1 MGGMEV
7 TAGGLRVTEVLLL
20 GDGGRVGFLESAVL
34 RHLASEESLFFP
46 ELPSVSTTSTI
57 ASSFPPV
64 DGAAAAVSDSDSDGS
79 RPAPGSLSLSPD
91 IRDCISRGDSL
102 AAAYVLGSGNPSG
115 FQPSSLNDQSD
126 GLRVRNFGGYEGVLR
141 WE

>member
-1 MGGMEV
+1 MEV
-7 TAGGLRVTEVLLL
+7 TAGRLRATEVLLL
-20 GDGGRVGFLESAVL
+20 GDGGLVSFLESSEL
-34 RHLASEESLFFP
+34 GHLASEESLFFP
-46 ELPSVSTTSTI
+46 ELPSVSVTSAITN
-57 ASSFPPV
+57 SFPPV
-64 DGAAAAVSDSDSDGS
+64 DCAAAAVSDSDIDGS
-79 RPAPGSLSLSPD
+79 RPAPGSLSRSPD
-91 IRDCISRGDSL
+91 IRDCILRGDSL